1 MFEETIRTL
10 RKLDGTT
17 SIPVS
22 ISYDEDGYFDRE
34 CPSEE
39 CEYQFRVHLEDWK
52 AKVRGEEVFC
62 PFCGHAADST
72 EWNTEEQIEHLKQ
85 AAIAHLRS
93 TMGSALKR
101 DADSWNRRQPWDTA
115 PVRVGGLERHR
126 GQNSGVA
133 SGRSSPVLPW
143 GRPSVSNAG
152 TSALSSPGPG

>member
-1 MFEETIRTL
+1 MFEDTIRTL

-39 CEYQFRVHLEDWK
+39 CKFQFKVHLEDWK
-52 AKVRGEEVFC
+52 AKVRDEEVFC

-101 DADSWNRRQPWDTA
+101 DADRWNRRQTK
-115 PVRVGGLERHR
+115 E
-126 GQNSGVA
+126 Q
-133 SGRSSPVLPW
+133 
-143 GRPSVSNAG
+143 PSLRDHEG
-152 TSALSSPGPG
+152 